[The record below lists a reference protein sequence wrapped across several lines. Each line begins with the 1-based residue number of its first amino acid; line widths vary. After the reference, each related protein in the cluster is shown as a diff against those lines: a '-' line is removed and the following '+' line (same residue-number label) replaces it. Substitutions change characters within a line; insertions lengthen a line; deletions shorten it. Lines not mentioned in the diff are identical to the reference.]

1 MNLTQSK
8 NYEDDSLQTANRQI
22 VKRHTRKGE
31 FQISFGKCSNVIS
44 IISRKLG

>member
-8 NYEDDSLQTANRQI
+8 NYEDDSSQTANRQI
-22 VKRHTRKGE
+22 VKRHIRKGK
-31 FQISFGKCSNVIS
+31 FQKFFGKCSYVIS